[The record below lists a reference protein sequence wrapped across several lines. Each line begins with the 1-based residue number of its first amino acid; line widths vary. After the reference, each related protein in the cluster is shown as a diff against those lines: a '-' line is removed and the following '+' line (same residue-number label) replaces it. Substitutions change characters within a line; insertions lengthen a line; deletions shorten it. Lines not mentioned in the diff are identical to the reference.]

1 MFEMKDFSN
10 RLNEMFEMRLGRVLS
25 ISQQHSKKESDK
37 RLWARIEMFPSGTFD
52 DVPFWGGG
60 VDFETEFPHGIFVP
74 PRENQYIVIFF
85 ALGNFDN
92 PFAAIPIPH
101 PYDQSFAEKY
111 YDLVESVN
119 DISIFH
125 FSGSR
130 IILREDGSIDIQ
142 KRIEE
147 STDNFVNHTLKI
159 ELEYDS
165 GNNVRKKTITDV
177 DNNIKIELTTD
188 DMKIT
193 DSKNQVFQM
202 RSKAGEE
209 KIAFA
214 GTLFNIF
221 GATESFLKGTTWS
234 ANWAAFNS
242 SVQNASPGNE
252 AANKK
257 AIEDIQSAFSTFAA
271 QLTNMLSVKILG
283 E

>member
-1 MFEMKDFSN
+1 MFKMTDISN
-10 RLNEMFEMRLGRVLS
+10 RLNEMFEMRLGRILS

-37 RLWARIEMFPSGTFD
+37 RLYARIELFPAGTFD

-60 VDFETEFPHGIFVP
+60 VDFDTEFPHGVFVP
-74 PRENQYIVIFF
+74 PRENQYIIIFF
-85 ALGNFDN
+85 ALGDFNN
-92 PFAAIPIPH
+92 PFAAIPVPH
-101 PYDQSFAEKY
+101 PYDFSFVEKY

-147 STDNFVNHTLKI
+147 SAGNFVNHTLKI
-159 ELEYDS
+159 EFEYS
-165 GNNVRKKTITDV
+165 GGIRKKTITDS
-177 DNNIKIELTTD
+177 DNNITIELTTD
-188 DMKIT
+188 DVKIT
-193 DSKNQVFQM
+193 DSKSQVFQM
-202 RSKAGEE
+202 RSKTSEE

-221 GATESFLKGTTWS
+221 AASESFIKGNTWKTNWTT
-234 ANWAAFNS
+234 FNT
-242 SVQNASPGNE
+242 SVQAAAPTGSSAQNA
-252 AANKK
+252 A
-257 AIEDIQSAFSTFAA
+257 AIEAIKTAFTVFAA
-271 QLTNMLSVKILG
+271 QLTNMLSTKIKG